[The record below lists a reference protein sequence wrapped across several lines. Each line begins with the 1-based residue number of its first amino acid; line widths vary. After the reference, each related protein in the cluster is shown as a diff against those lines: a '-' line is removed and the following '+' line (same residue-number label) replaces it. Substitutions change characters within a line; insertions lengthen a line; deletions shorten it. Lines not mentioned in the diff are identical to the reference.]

1 MEENGVMDGVLSLAE
16 TVLEGL
22 EFLLN
27 RLEDGHALD
36 SIYLLEDVQA
46 AVVSIGNALEKG
58 LPGVE
63 VDLSGLQGTPLEEE
77 LDRMWQLYK
86 QDNVNDA
93 QREMQAR
100 LLPEARR
107 WKKELE
113 KCFEPLR
120 LT

>member
-1 MEENGVMDGVLSLAE
+1 MEDNGVMDGIISLAE

-22 EFLLN
+22 EFLQS
-27 RLEDGHALD
+27 RLESGHARD

-63 VDLSGLQGTPLEEE
+63 VDLSGLEPAPLEDE

-86 QDNVNDA
+86 QDNVNEA
-93 QREMQAR
+93 QLEMKAR

-107 WKKELE
+107 WKRELE

-120 LT
+120 LA